1 MSLQAISLYL
11 TRAMVFLAALAE
23 ALELPCSCG
32 LQLLSK
38 GCFSFSR
45 NGSSSGLLFYKAKS
59 MYTSISNK
67 SRES

>member
-11 TRAMVFLAALAE
+11 THALAE
-23 ALELPCSCG
+23 GLGLPCSCG

-45 NGSSSGLLFYKAKS
+45 NGSSSGKAK
-59 MYTSISNK
+59 
-67 SRES
+67 